1 LSEKN
6 LSDINSTNKKRER
19 IFGLLLFLNDV
30 IFISLA
36 FYLAYVIKFKINNIE
51 FLGPNVWYYVIYSFV
66 GAIIMLIF
74 FYFRKLYSFQNLY
87 RGMGENQGILLG
99 VVISVFLIIIF
110 NYYFNRDSYQLSR
123 LWIVYI
129 AILPAIFLIVS
140 RFFAKKII
148 FKILSRMNIVTNLL
162 IIGINEEGKRI
173 ARTLEK
179 NKIEKINVI
188 GFVDDTTN
196 RLEKPPESFLAP
208 EKVLVLDRKNNMVN
222 LEEFKILGNM
232 ENVEDIIREY
242 KVNRIIISSKYMAY
256 FDVLDLMDKVKDLNI
271 EVQMSP
277 SLFEFSVS
285 RMKMFEAMGIPLI
298 QIQKVGIRGIDIF
311 YKWLIYYGIGVVIF
325 AVFLLILPFIAI
337 MIKLDTKGPVFY
349 CQERYGKDFK
359 KIKIFKFRTMRTG
372 ADKES
377 DIIANLYNREEG
389 FKIKED
395 PRVTRVG
402 KFLRK
407 TSLDEIPQI
416 INVMKGDLSIVG
428 PRALA
433 IQEGD
438 MLEDWEKKRMQ
449 VKQGITGLWQVSG
462 RSDISYEERMR
473 LDLYYIQ
480 NWSIQLE
487 IRIILLTFLK
497 LFSDRSA
504 Y

>member
-1 LSEKN
+1 MAENK
-6 LSDINSTNKKRER
+6 LSDINILNRKRER
-19 IFGLLLFLNDV
+19 IFGFLLFLNDV
-30 IFISLA
+30 IFLGLA
-36 FYLAYVIKFKINNIE
+36 FYLSYVFKFKINNLE
-51 FLGPNVWYYVIYSFV
+51 FLGPNIWYYVYYSFI
-66 GAIIMLIF
+66 GGIIMLVF
-74 FYFRKLYSFQNLY
+74 FYFRRLYSFKNLY
-87 RGMGENQGILLG
+87 RGMGENQGIILG
-99 VVISVFLIIIF
+99 VVISIFLVIIF

-129 AILPAIFLIVS
+129 AFLPAIFVMVS

-148 FKILSRMNIVTNLL
+148 FKILSRMNIITNLL

-173 ARTLEK
+173 ARTLSK
-179 NKIEKINVI
+179 NRIEKINVI
-188 GFVDDTTN
+188 GFVEDVIKSGKEMTDQD
-196 RLEKPPESFLAP
+196 KAI
-208 EKVLVLDRKNNMVN
+208 KAVN
-222 LEEFKILGNM
+222 GEGIVDLQEFKILGNM
-232 ENVEDIIREY
+232 ENVEEIIR
-242 KVNRIIISSKYMAY
+242 KNKINRIIISSKYMAY

-298 QIQKVGIRGIDIF
+298 QIQRAGIRGIDIF
-311 YKWLIYYGIGVVIF
+311 YKWLIDYGIGIVIF
-325 AVFLLILPFIAI
+325 ALFLLILPFIALL
-337 MIKLDTKGPVFY
+337 IKIDSKGPVFY
-349 CQERYGKDFK
+349 RQERYGKDFK

-372 ADKES
+372 ADMEKE
-377 DIIANLYNREEG
+377 IIANLYNREEG
-389 FKIKED
+389 CKIKED
-395 PRVTRVG
+395 PRITRFG

-416 INVMKGDLSIVG
+416 INVIKGDLSIVG

-438 MLEDWEKKRMQ
+438 MLEEWEKKRMQ

-462 RSDISYEERMR
+462 RSDISYEERMK

-497 LFSDRSA
+497 FFPDRSA

>member
-1 LSEKN
+1 MSESK
-6 LSDINSTNKKRER
+6 LTDINIPNKKRER
-19 IFGLLLFLNDV
+19 IFGILLFLNDV
-30 IFISLA
+30 IFLGLA
-36 FYLAYVIKFKINNIE
+36 FYLSYVFKFKINNLE
-51 FLGPNVWYYVIYSFV
+51 FLGPNVRYYVYYSV
-66 GAIIMLIF
+66 IGGVIMLVF
-74 FYFRKLYSFQNLY
+74 FYFRRLYSFKNLY
-87 RGMGENQGILLG
+87 RGMGENQGVVLG
-99 VVISVFLIIIF
+99 VVASIFLVIIF

-129 AILPAIFLIVS
+129 ALLPAIFVMVS

-148 FKILSRMNIVTNLL
+148 FRILSRMNIITNLL

-173 ARTLEK
+173 ARTLSK

-188 GFVDDTTN
+188 GFIDDSEKSYKALTGAEEDGQNLLKTLDENNRVD
-196 RLEKPPESFLAP
+196 
-208 EKVLVLDRKNNMVN
+208 
-222 LEEFKILGNM
+222 LEEFKILGSM
-232 ENVEDIIREY
+232 ENVESIIRQN
-242 KVNRIIISSKYMAY
+242 KINRIIISSKHMAY

-298 QIQKVGIRGIDIF
+298 QIQKAGIRGIDIF
-311 YKWLIYYGIGVVIF
+311 YKWLIDYGIGIVIF
-325 AVFLLILPFIAI
+325 ALFLLILPFIALV
-337 MIKLDTKGPVFY
+337 IKLDSKGPVFY
-349 CQERYGKDFK
+349 RQERYGKDFR
-359 KIKIFKFRTMRTG
+359 KIRIFKFRTMRTG
-372 ADKES
+372 ADKEKE
-377 DIIANLYNREEG
+377 IIASLYNREEG

-395 PRVTRVG
+395 PRITRFG

-416 INVMKGDLSIVG
+416 INVIKADLSIVG

-438 MLEDWEKKRMQ
+438 MLEEWEKKRMQ
-449 VKQGITGLWQVSG
+449 VNQGITGLWQVSG
-462 RSDISYEERMR
+462 RSDISYEERMK

-497 LFSDRSA
+497 FFPDRSA